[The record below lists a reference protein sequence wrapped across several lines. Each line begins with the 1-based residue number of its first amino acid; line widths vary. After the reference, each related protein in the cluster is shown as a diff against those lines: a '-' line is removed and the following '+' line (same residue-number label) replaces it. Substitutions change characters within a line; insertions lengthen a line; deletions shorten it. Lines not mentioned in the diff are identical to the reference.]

1 MSSLASGAGELHVI
15 CEERN
20 MHNCAICIFE
30 SANIGDTKR
39 SSPSCCFFVTGAES
53 MIASSHS
60 VADVTVPTFL
70 LMFVNELKFRHFALT
85 VDNRFMLH
93 ETMQDID
100 NVVCTRN

>member
-1 MSSLASGAGELHVI
+1 
-15 CEERN
+15 
-20 MHNCAICIFE
+20 
-30 SANIGDTKR
+30 
-39 SSPSCCFFVTGAES
+39 
-53 MIASSHS
+53 MIVSSHS

-70 LMFVNELKFRHFALT
+70 LMFVNELKFCPFALT